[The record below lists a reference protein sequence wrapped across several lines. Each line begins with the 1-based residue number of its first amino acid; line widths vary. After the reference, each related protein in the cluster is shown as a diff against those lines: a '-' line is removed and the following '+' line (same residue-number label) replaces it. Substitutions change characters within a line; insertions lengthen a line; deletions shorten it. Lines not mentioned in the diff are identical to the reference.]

1 MDRVETIIKDFDKLI
16 PQKRI
21 AILAGRQF
29 DVSKIPPRLALEQA
43 AFIDSLSGIKNEQ
56 DAFNKSLEIAA
67 KICNQT
73 EPVKLFDRIFRKRVT
88 AKWLID
94 NTDITQLIE
103 FINFILEPITGTDGK
118 DKKK

>member
-1 MDRVETIIKDFDKLI
+1 MDRVEPIIKDFDKLI

-29 DVSKIPPRLALEQA
+29 DVSKIPTRLALEQA
-43 AFIDSLSGIKNEQ
+43 AFIDSLSGIKNEK
-56 DAFNKSLEIAA
+56 DEFNKSLEIAE